1 MDAPVLVS
9 LGKLTK
15 EAKEQDIA
23 NSLFVMVASNIAQ
36 LALMQFKLGK
46 VRKVVF
52 TGFFCRNNSF
62 VLECVN
68 RAFAFFMKNHPE
80 EKPVALGIRHDG
92 YLGTLGALYGMVEE
106 AEREREG
113 EIKGEGKQ

>member
-9 LGKLTK
+9 LGKLSK
-15 EAKEQDIA
+15 ESNKQDIA

-36 LALMQFKLGK
+36 LALMHFELQK

-68 RAFAFFMKNHPE
+68 RAFSFFMKNNPNSC
-80 EKPVALGIRHDG
+80 PVALGLRHDG
-92 YLGTLGALYGMVEE
+92 YIGTLGSLCSLMM
-106 AEREREG
+106 
-113 EIKGEGKQ
+113 